1 MCAGLFKGEER
12 NYRDGDLCH
21 RSIERAQ
28 TQESILEISYC
39 LFQDG
44 AMYICSDI
52 GFWRLSPEE
61 AGRVPRI
68 STRLSAVGTLTH

>member
-1 MCAGLFKGEER
+1 MFKGEES
-12 NYRDGDLCH
+12 NYRDGDLCP
-21 RSIERAQ
+21 RSIERTQ

-52 GFWRLSPEE
+52 GLWRLSSEE
-61 AGRVPRI
+61 ARRVPKI
-68 STRLSAVGTLTH
+68 STRLRAVGTLTH